1 MDENLRLKD
10 SLLIW
15 FLVFNLRRKK
25 FFLLNSFQILESDYV
40 RDFLRQWRLLDRLK
54 YPGAADSNGIS
65 ASGALAYDGVYVMEA
80 AFKSLLQTK
89 PNIFRHNVRRGEL
102 VKISQKSYHK
112 LVICNQ

>member
-1 MDENLRLKD
+1 LLSHLQSSIEKKLFLILKK
-10 SLLIW
+10 
-15 FLVFNLRRKK
+15 NAQK
-25 FFLLNSFQILESDYV
+25 FSESDYV

-80 AFKSLLQTK
+80 AFKALLQQK

-102 VKISQKSYHK
+102 VKSHAKKFPKS
-112 LVICNQ
+112 CNFD